1 MKINGTLKT
10 IAVIISVMVAV
21 GSIVWSV
28 AIRSDDLEDLIVEV
42 AEHEE
47 KYEKV
52 EVRVNTVEKAVIK
65 IETHMEHFQEGQED
79 MITMQRQILDE
90 LRK

>member
-1 MKINGTLKT
+1 MKINGTWKT
-10 IAVIISVMVAV
+10 IGVIISVMVAV

-28 AIRSDDLEDLIVEV
+28 AIRSDNLDDLIKDV

-65 IETHMEHFQEGQED
+65 IETNQEHMMKKQEE
-79 MITMQRQILDE
+79 ILYE
-90 LRK
+90 IRK